1 MKGRISYLFFFLT
14 HQKQKLKLSQGSGFW
29 KYSRSFVYAII
40 ERSEYIVF
48 STTSLVKALKSF
60 ISIIFTQILIEKKMV
75 VITAQFISRHNS
87 WKEMLVNKYTHCL
100 GQ

>member
-1 MKGRISYLFFFLT
+1 MVEFLICFFFLT

-60 ISIIFTQILIEKKMV
+60 ISIIFTQIFIEKNGCY
-75 VITAQFISRHNS
+75 NS
-87 WKEMLVNKYTHCL
+87 TIYF
-100 GQ
+100 